1 MLICPSTFG
10 KVLLGGA
17 VLKLFFSLVFQ
28 ALILE
33 IVPDPISHV
42 NVNLGCETFCDL
54 KLHGT
59 LVRITTCAETY
70 SPL

>member
-1 MLICPSTFG
+1 MTCSPEAILFSS
-10 KVLLGGA
+10 LLTSDHY
-17 VLKLFFSLVFQ
+17 KLCG
-28 ALILE
+28 
-33 IVPDPISHV
+33 DPISNV
-42 NVNLGCETFCDL
+42 NVNLGGETFCDL